1 MSGVEQFWEKK
12 MTFMSPHSIL
22 TQELKRKQKA
32 HPSYSLR
39 ALARDLKVSSSY
51 LSAVLKGKKLVPMHR
66 LGEIAKRLEMDE
78 IRMAQLQRAIVL
90 TSVPPEQLQLLN
102 RDLDGHRNP
111 LENLE
116 QSQPMSKADL
126 KLWSQWYYLPI
137 LDLTTCEDFVS
148 DLKWI
153 SRRLKV
159 PIGDVSEAIHFLLEK
174 GYLIEEKG
182 QWKKTDLHLRYPCTT
197 PNETIRNF
205 HKEYLLKAIQVM
217 KEQTSPEEFSR
228 RVISGMIIA
237 SDPKKIAQARQVLE
251 TALLEASRILCEG
264 ECTELYQLGVQLYP
278 LTSK

>member
-1 MSGVEQFWEKK
+1 
-12 MTFMSPHSIL
+12 MSPQSIL
-22 TQELKRKQKA
+22 TQELKRKQKTN
-32 HPSYSLR
+32 PSYSLR
-39 ALARDLKVSSSY
+39 ALARDLKLSSSY
-51 LSAVLKGKKLVPMHR
+51 LSAVLKGKKPVPPHR
-66 LGEIAKRLEMDE
+66 LGEFAKRLEMDE
-78 IRMAQLQRAIVL
+78 IRVAQLRRAIVL
-90 TSVPPEQLQLLN
+90 TSVSPDELPLLT

-111 LENLE
+111 IDDLGT
-116 QSQPMSKADL
+116 SQPMSKADL
-126 KLWSQWYYLPI
+126 KLWSKWYYLPI
-137 LDLTTCEDFVS
+137 LDLTTCEDFIS

-153 SRRLKV
+153 SRRLKI
-159 PIGDVSEAIHFLLEK
+159 PIGDASEAIHFLLEK
-174 GYLIEEKG
+174 GYLVDEKG

-205 HKEYLLKAIQVM
+205 HKEYLIKAIQVM

-237 SDPKKIAQARQVLE
+237 SDPQKIAQARQVLE